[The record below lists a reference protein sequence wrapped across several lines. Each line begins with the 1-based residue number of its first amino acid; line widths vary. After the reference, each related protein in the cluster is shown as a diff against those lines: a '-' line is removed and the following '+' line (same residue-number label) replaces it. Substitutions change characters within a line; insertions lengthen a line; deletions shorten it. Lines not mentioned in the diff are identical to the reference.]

1 MSEANDDRQK
11 RIEAKLE
18 EISKQITDLK
28 LDIMKRESEIETRI
42 ELLEDWKKRAEQ
54 GPRTTY
60 FKWALVASWVSILI
74 TAVALIFK

>member
-11 RIEAKLE
+11 RIEFKLDEIAKQLA
-18 EISKQITDLK
+18 DLK
-28 LDIMKRESEIETRI
+28 LDIMKREDELETRL

-74 TAVALIFK
+74 TAAALIFK